1 MTNAGLLLL
10 CLVALAHAA
19 PRFGNYGTPNAGPRL
34 SHELYGQSLDE
45 LHTRCEGKWKYEP
58 VKSIFPSFIMNHF
71 VNNSKYDAFE
81 GTDYTP
87 HNLHAYPD
95 HSHWRKGIRPQPPGS
110 PPVQGGLCDLPPSSG
125 GGDDGGL
132 EWTVMRVG
140 PFTSHGGYDWW
151 QYAGHDALKLSRHL
165 TGGRTVAVRRP
176 RLVGSW
182 LGLRAQPAPKG
193 LRSVLDSRYYA
204 SAKPETLTQP
214 GLTPNQIGAH
224 YVTGVDAQSGKALGY
239 PPLHVHHIHLVP
251 EKPFLRYQWATPAT
265 ASWRDMLDLV
275 TLTPNP
281 HPNPHPHPDPHQ
293 ARHARPRHEHAGRR
307 VLRAQLRHGAG
318 EPEPSP

>member
-1 MTNAGLLLL
+1 MRCLSHIQEQESLDIPSISQLLSDVATWRLCYAASGTQLTPGMTNAGLLLL

-45 LHTRCEGKWKYEP
+45 LHTRCEAKWKYEP

-176 RLVGSW
+176 RLVGSG
-182 LGLRAQPAPKG
+182 LG
-193 LRSVLDSRYYA
+193 
-204 SAKPETLTQP
+204 
-214 GLTPNQIGAH
+214 
-224 YVTGVDAQSGKALGY
+224 
-239 PPLHVHHIHLVP
+239 
-251 EKPFLRYQWATPAT
+251 F
-265 ASWRDMLDLV
+265 
-275 TLTPNP
+275 
-281 HPNPHPHPDPHQ
+281 
-293 ARHARPRHEHAGRR
+293 R
-307 VLRAQLRHGAG
+307 V
-318 EPEPSP
+318 

>member
-1 MTNAGLLLL
+1 MPPRPARRARVARHVGAQHAHRRLLE
-10 CLVALAHAA
+10 AQHARKA
-19 PRFGNYGTPNAGPRL
+19 PA
-34 SHELYGQSLDE
+34 
-45 LHTRCEGKWKYEP
+45 
-58 VKSIFPSFIMNHF
+58 
-71 VNNSKYDAFE
+71 AA

-176 RLVGSW
+176 RLVG
-182 LGLRAQPAPKG
+182 LGL
-193 LRSVLDSRYYA
+193 
-204 SAKPETLTQP
+204 
-214 GLTPNQIGAH
+214 
-224 YVTGVDAQSGKALGY
+224 GY
-239 PPLHVHHIHLVP
+239 
-251 EKPFLRYQWATPAT
+251 
-265 ASWRDMLDLV
+265 
-275 TLTPNP
+275 
-281 HPNPHPHPDPHQ
+281 
-293 ARHARPRHEHAGRR
+293 R
-307 VLRAQLRHGAG
+307 V
-318 EPEPSP
+318 

>member
-45 LHTRCEGKWKYEP
+45 LHTRCEAKWKYEP

-176 RLVGSW
+176 RLVG
-182 LGLRAQPAPKG
+182 LGL
-193 LRSVLDSRYYA
+193 
-204 SAKPETLTQP
+204 
-214 GLTPNQIGAH
+214 
-224 YVTGVDAQSGKALGY
+224 GY
-239 PPLHVHHIHLVP
+239 
-251 EKPFLRYQWATPAT
+251 
-265 ASWRDMLDLV
+265 
-275 TLTPNP
+275 
-281 HPNPHPHPDPHQ
+281 
-293 ARHARPRHEHAGRR
+293 R
-307 VLRAQLRHGAG
+307 V
-318 EPEPSP
+318 